1 MEKKSNNAEY
11 SEPPTNQKTIT
22 FWFGDDVSKLWN
34 HRNSD
39 YRRGRPRVYSDSAI
53 ESLLIIRKFF
63 RLTYR
68 SAAEFGQNI
77 FTLLGIQDA
86 RVPDYTSLCKRA
98 KKLDVAHKLSDKS
111 GPLHIMVDGASLKV
125 YDEDEWNALRE
136 GKGKSKSRTWRKL
149 YVARNPKTHKIA
161 ASRRAPVSA
170 SDSLP
175 KDA

>member
-1 MEKKSNNAEY
+1 MEPSQ
-11 SEPPTNQKTIT
+11 P
-22 FWFGDDVSKLWN
+22 
-34 HRNSD
+34 D

-98 KKLDVAHKLSDKS
+98 KKLDVARKLSDKS
-111 GPLHIMVDGASLKV
+111 GSLHIMVDGASLNV

-136 GKGKSKSRTWRKL
+136 GKSKSRTWRKL

-170 SDSLP
+170 SNSSP